1 MKVKRKVAFEKLPK
15 ADPLNDK
22 PSESSHPQLGEE
34 AAEALLPGWYQPEAK
49 DEIPEGGPGEDEES
63 LFDEK
68 QWEEFV
74 ARQPKGEERG
84 DPKGFNS
91 MDVSGKK
98 RSVLDVLAEKH
109 PSESPQAIANETRR
123 QVVYRGKLADV
134 PHGTS
139 LERLQAIGLRLAMRR
154 GAADPAFE
162 TSKAVGLGSKDWPP
176 PGTSFGLFGF
186 RGSGGRSMTTATEI
200 EADRLYHD
208 QEARRH
214 GTSVGNLHSAP
225 LTAELARRMEPGER
239 YRIYGERVTF
249 VDAGLKFTPTPFGLL
264 SSSPFHDIGPYAQG
278 EAISAVE
285 GDAVTEV
292 IGGPDQTVSVTVAV
306 GRERARPL
314 ASDNKMLRRLSKDG
328 SVKIGVGAFIDGS
341 VVDLFFSKL
350 AEEQVANELD
360 DLQKR
365 KTEIDLA
372 LTPHLEETNRKL
384 DLASYEHR
392 GQVADDTVTA
402 YEMVF
407 DLKNPQ
413 AREIYEQVVGTA
425 AGKEKGAIDFT
436 GLENLPEDSG
446 VKVVA
451 NHVSTAS
458 RRGIDRT
465 VRFFGWES
473 QKGTVTEKIDEV
485 TDSKKKGK
493 IHSVQENHG
502 LVRRKR
508 NLSRSTD
515 STLVARIK
523 TRHEEKS
530 DKRRSG
536 VGLGWR
542 FTIDDP
548 RTSVNELSEL
558 LSFAAVADPDG
569 KAPGKLEELRDKS
582 ASMPR
587 AKWLGLPI
595 GRRGAGRSKAT
606 LSVELSSKAVDR
618 LLEHV
623 RDPTKKQVLWN
634 RLAEAYRLRRGLD
647 EAPDWPIES
656 LNDDGWAATLKR
668 NLTAFGPSKDAF
680 LIARN
685 GIKLLE
691 EAAESEDPVRQGQAL
706 VQAFDCL
713 STDLYLA
720 GAFLGVARGAA
731 DSPEM
736 ELAFELRSEHFV
748 KDKETLA
755 DASPKPIPE
764 VDQGESSEVDGAEG
778 GEASDPEEEDA
789 LPEMIVAPDEPIP
802 SADDEPN
809 QSGANSVVGHGEDD
823 EAPQEPVDAAAKQI
837 AKRKAELAAA
847 EEAAKERPPPPPE
860 DPAPEPAG

>member
-1 MKVKRKVAFEKLPK
+1 MKVKRKVAFKKLPQ

-22 PSESSHPQLGEE
+22 PSESSKRKLGEE
-34 AAEALLPGWYQPEAK
+34 AAEALLPGWYQPEAAA
-49 DEIPEGGPGEDEES
+49 EVPEGGPDGEAS

-74 ARQPKGEERG
+74 ARQPKGDQG
-84 DPKGFNS
+84 DPAGFES
-91 MDVSGKK
+91 MNVSGKK
-98 RSVLDVLAEKH
+98 RSVLDVLAEKY

-123 QVVYRGKLADV
+123 QVVYRGTLADV

-139 LERLQAIGLRLAMRR
+139 LERLQAIGRRLAVRR
-154 GAADPAFE
+154 GAVDPAFE

-186 RGSGGRSMTTATEI
+186 RASGGRSMTTATEI

-225 LTAELARRMEPGER
+225 LTADLARRMEPGER

-314 ASDNKMLRRLSKDG
+314 ATDSKMLRRLSKDG

-372 LTPHLEETNRKL
+372 LTPHLEETNRRL
-384 DLASYEHR
+384 DLASYEQK
-392 GQVADDTVTA
+392 GQTADDTVTA

-407 DLKNPQ
+407 DLKNEQ

-425 AGKEKGAIDFT
+425 AGKAKGAIDFT
-436 GLENLPEDSG
+436 GIENLPEDCG
-446 VKVVA
+446 VTVVA

-465 VRFFGWES
+465 VRLFGWES

-485 TDSKKKGK
+485 TDSKKKGRT
-493 IHSVQENHG
+493 HSVQENHA
-502 LVRRKR
+502 LVRRQR
-508 NLSRSTD
+508 RLSRSTR
-515 STLVARIK
+515 STLVARVK
-523 TRHEEKS
+523 THHEEKT

-536 VGLGWR
+536 VGFGWR
-542 FTIDDP
+542 FAIEDP
-548 RTSVNELSEL
+548 RTSVDELSEL
-558 LSFAAVADPDG
+558 LSFAAIADPHG
-569 KAPGKLEELRDKS
+569 KAPKKLEELRNKS
-582 ASMPR
+582 AALPR
-587 AKWLGLPI
+587 AKWLGLSI
-595 GRRGAGRSKAT
+595 GPRSAGRSKAS
-606 LSVELSSKAVDR
+606 LSVELSNKAVDR
-618 LLEHV
+618 LLDHV
-623 RDPTKKQVLWN
+623 RDPAKKQILWD
-634 RLAEAYRLRRGLD
+634 RLAAAYQMRHGLE
-647 EAPDWPIES
+647 EAPDWPVAS
-656 LNDDGWAATLKR
+656 LDDDGWAGTLKR
-668 NLTAFGPSKDAF
+668 NLTAFGRADDAF

-691 EAAESEDPVRQGQAL
+691 EAAESEDPVRQGQAI
-706 VQAFDCL
+706 VQAFDSL

-720 GAFLGVARGAA
+720 GAFLGVARGDRDA
-731 DSPEM
+731 PEM
-736 ELAFELRSEHFV
+736 ELAFELKSEHFV
-748 KDKETLA
+748 PDKERLA
-755 DASPKPIPE
+755 DALPVEVPLDDDVQQPE
-764 VDQGESSEVDGAEG
+764 EDVLPETIV
-778 GEASDPEEEDA
+778 ASDEPVPPSEDA
-789 LPEMIVAPDEPIP
+789 PAE
-802 SADDEPN
+802 
-809 QSGANSVVGHGEDD
+809 SGTNAVVGHGEEDDSTPKPVD
-823 EAPQEPVDAAAKQI
+823 EAARELAE
-837 AKRKAELAAA
+837 RKAEIAAA
-847 EEAAKERPPPPPE
+847 EEATKKRPP
-860 DPAPEPAG
+860 PAPEPEPG